1 MGDGLADGQAHC
13 ERADAAGNLGAD
25 YAALAW
31 DQLSL
36 EHALSF
42 RLENGDAVRKQITQ
56 EKARR
61 LPLLTRAELGKLLA
75 YAERNDNPADRA
87 MLIAERR
94 RREPKAKPIKAK
106 RYATGE
112 ATVRAHAARSALASP
127 TQEFDGEARDGFGGS
142 QRSLID
148 GASYAADLAHKAA
161 AGDWRKRPAV
171 VADRARA
178 DRPAGYPYSMAT
190 DFCIALDAWGRDCR
204 KLATAPRFAK
214 AKGYGHV

>member
-1 MGDGLADGQAHC
+1 MGDGLVDGQAHC
-13 ERADAAGNLGAD
+13 NGTNAAGNVGSDLST
-25 YAALAW
+25 LAW

-42 RLENGDAVRKQITQ
+42 RLESGEAVRKLITQ

-61 LPLLTRAELGKLLA
+61 LPLLTGAELGKLLA

-87 MLIAERR
+87 LIIAERR
-94 RREPKAKPIKAK
+94 RREPKAKPIKVK

-112 ATVRAHAARSALASP
+112 AVVRAHAARSALTSP

-142 QRSLID
+142 QRSLVD
-148 GASYAADLAHKAA
+148 GASFAAELAHKAA
-161 AGDWRKRPAV
+161 SGDWRKRPAI

-178 DRPAGYPYSMAT
+178 DRPAGYPYNLST
-190 DFCIALDAWGRDCR
+190 DFCIALAAWGRECG